1 MSDRFLDWMIL
12 IMRFFLFFYSL
23 LLPYYFR
30 FINIAYNLK
39 KNRLCSAS
47 RVIYE
52 IDVRG
57 ILI

>member
-1 MSDRFLDWMIL
+1 MSDRFSDWMIL
-12 IMRFFLFFYSL
+12 IMRFFYSFIPYFSHIILDL
-23 LLPYYFR
+23 LTLH
-30 FINIAYNLK
+30 IIK
-39 KNRLCSAS
+39 KENRLCSAS